1 MSTLDAQALDLLTDE
16 EREAIEGSDLSADE
30 IAGMQ
35 RLAGDSADDAGTD
48 GDDGN
53 DDDDGDD
60 ADDGNTAATTTPA
73 AAPAAATDPNSA
85 AGAPQTAAKGYEAQ
99 LPENFQ
105 DMVQDLADKE
115 AQLKAKF
122 RSGEIEFDDFEEQR
136 SALTAQRE
144 TLTVARTKA
153 EISQEMQ
160 AQTAEQVWLNTV
172 GNFLTQTASTPG
184 GIDYRTDAEKGA
196 DLDEFVKN
204 LAAKPANADKP
215 MEWFLTQADRRVR
228 ALHGLPA
235 TGAAP
240 TPTPTPTPAP
250 AAQGRKPPTEAAPR
264 TLADVP
270 GGDGPGDVGGEF
282 ADVLA
287 LDGEEYEQA
296 IARMSQSQRDKFL
309 RSA

>member
-16 EREAIEGSDLSADE
+16 EREAIEGSDLSPDE

-35 RLAGDSADDAGTD
+35 RLAGDGADDAS
-48 GDDGN
+48 
-53 DDDDGDD
+53 DDDGDD
-60 ADDGNTAATTTPA
+60 GDDDGDGDTADTTTQA
-73 AAPAAATDPNSA
+73 AAPAAAADPAPA
-85 AGAPQTAAKGYEAQ
+85 AVAPQTAAKGYDAQ
-99 LPENFQ
+99 LPANFQ

-184 GIDYRTDAEKGA
+184 GIDYRTDTEKSA
-196 DLDEFVKN
+196 DLDEFVKS
-204 LAAKPANADKP
+204 LAAKPANADKS
-215 MEWFLTQADRRVR
+215 MEWFLTEANKRVR
-228 ALHGLPA
+228 ALHDLPPVGA
-235 TGAAP
+235 TP
-240 TPTPTPTPAP
+240 TPTPTPTPTTS
-250 AAQGRKPPTEAAPR
+250 GRKPPADAAPR

-287 LDGEEYEQA
+287 LEGEAYEQA
-296 IARMSQSQRDKFL
+296 IARMSPAQREKFL